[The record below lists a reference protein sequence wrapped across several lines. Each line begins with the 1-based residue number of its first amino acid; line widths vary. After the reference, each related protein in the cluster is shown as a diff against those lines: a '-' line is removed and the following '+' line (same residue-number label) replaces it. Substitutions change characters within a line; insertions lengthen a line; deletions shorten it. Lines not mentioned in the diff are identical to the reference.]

1 MKSAGDGGHQV
12 PHTLASQE
20 GVALSPS
27 PGLGPAQE
35 VSPELPQL
43 SSVSPKPVFCLF
55 FRKKYLHLFFHLFN
69 VCPKPEPELSWV
81 VPVQH
86 AHQGGG
92 QQHMGH
98 LPPWNWSEQAQ
109 QSQAFQ
115 QLHKAFLFFVF
126 VRNFDFLVVYTI
138 LCILL
143 SPHMSKP
150 LHHRVPQAISLCMGH
165 VPRDLFKHII
175 KEFPE
180 GRVQTLKIKIIKKC
194 LNKF

>member
-20 GVALSPS
+20 GVAFSPS

-43 SSVSPKPVFCLF
+43 SSVSPKPVFVFCF
-55 FRKKYLHLFFHLFN
+55 FGKSYCHLFFHLFN

-86 AHQGGG
+86 ANQGGG

-98 LPPWNWSEQAQ
+98 LPPWHWIEQAQ
-109 QSQAFQ
+109 QTNLFQ
-115 QLHKAFLFFVF
+115 QLHQTLLFSSCYLLFF
-126 VRNFDFLVVYTI
+126 I
-138 LCILL
+138 
-143 SPHMSKP
+143 
-150 LHHRVPQAISLCMGH
+150 
-165 VPRDLFKHII
+165 
-175 KEFPE
+175 
-180 GRVQTLKIKIIKKC
+180 
-194 LNKF
+194 